1 MAEVTNEQKLYV
13 LLKYKKERTKKEE
26 KILSIL
32 NEKANLGSAD
42 LEEADKE
49 CCNQKWLSPIHVVEE
64 LGYTTKYSH
73 RIELSESGE
82 SQIEKFWRE
91 SKYNPDNVWKSSCKI
106 VFCNYGN
113 NLVSIFPSVVMPIN
127 TKLSKKM
134 MMFNNIFIYLMSSF
148 ISQSFKSL

>member
-1 MAEVTNEQKLYV
+1 MAKVTNEQKLYV

-42 LEEADKE
+42 LEKADKE
-49 CCNQKWLSPIHVVEE
+49 CCNQKWISIVHVVEE

-73 RIELSESGE
+73 RIELSESGK

-91 SKYNPDNVWKSSCKI
+91 SKYNPDNVWKSI
-106 VFCNYGN
+106 V
-113 NLVSIFPSVVMPIN
+113 VKWSSVVTAIITLIYFLAWLCQLIQN
-127 TKLSKKM
+127 SVKK
-134 MMFNNIFIYLMSSF
+134 
-148 ISQSFKSL
+148 

>member
-1 MAEVTNEQKLYV
+1 MAEITNEQKLYV

-42 LEEADKE
+42 LEKADKE
-49 CCNQKWLSPIHVVEE
+49 CCNQKWLSVVHVVEE

-91 SKYNPDNVWKSSCKI
+91 SKYNPDNVWKSRVVKWS
-106 VFCNYGN
+106 
-113 NLVSIFPSVVMPIN
+113 SVVIAII
-127 TKLSKKM
+127 TL
-134 MMFNNIFIYLMSSF
+134 IYFLAWLC
-148 ISQSFKSL
+148 QLVQKPVEQ

>member
-1 MAEVTNEQKLYV
+1 MAEITNEQKLYV

-42 LEEADKE
+42 LENADKE
-49 CCNQKWLSPIHVVEE
+49 CCNQKWLSIVHVVEE

-73 RIELSESGE
+73 RIELSESGK

-91 SKYNPDNVWKSSCKI
+91 SKYNPDNVWKSRVVKWS
-106 VFCNYGN
+106 
-113 NLVSIFPSVVMPIN
+113 SVVTAII
-127 TKLSKKM
+127 TL
-134 MMFNNIFIYLMSSF
+134 IYFLAWLC
-148 ISQSFKSL
+148 QLVQKPVEQ

>member
-1 MAEVTNEQKLYV
+1 MAEITNEQKLYV

-42 LEEADKE
+42 LEKADKE
-49 CCNQKWLSPIHVVEE
+49 CCNQKWLSIVHVVKE

-91 SKYNPDNVWKSSCKI
+91 SKYNPINGWKSKI
-106 VFCNYGN
+106 VK
-113 NLVSIFPSVVMPIN
+113 LSSVV
-127 TKLSKKM
+127 TAV
-134 MMFNNIFIYLMSSF
+134 
-148 ISQSFKSL
+148 ISLVYFLAWLCQLIQNSVRK

>member
-1 MAEVTNEQKLYV
+1 MAEITNEQKLYV

-42 LEEADKE
+42 LEKADKE
-49 CCNQKWLSPIHVVEE
+49 CCNQKWLSTVHVVEE

-73 RIELSESGE
+73 RIELSESGK

-91 SKYNPDNVWKSSCKI
+91 SKYNPDNVWKSRVVKWSSVITAIITLIYFLAWLCQ
-106 VFCNYGN
+106 
-113 NLVSIFPSVVMPIN
+113 LVQKPVE
-127 TKLSKKM
+127 
-134 MMFNNIFIYLMSSF
+134 
-148 ISQSFKSL
+148 Q

>member
-1 MAEVTNEQKLYV
+1 MAEITNEQKLYV
-13 LLKYKKERTKKEE
+13 LLKYKKERTKNEE

-42 LEEADKE
+42 LEKADKE
-49 CCNQKWLSPIHVVEE
+49 CCNQKWLSIVHVVKE

-91 SKYNPDNVWKSSCKI
+91 SKYNPDNVWKSRVVKWS
-106 VFCNYGN
+106 
-113 NLVSIFPSVVMPIN
+113 SVVTAII
-127 TKLSKKM
+127 TL
-134 MMFNNIFIYLMSSF
+134 IYFLAWLC
-148 ISQSFKSL
+148 QLVQKPVEQ

>member
-1 MAEVTNEQKLYV
+1 MAKITNEQKLYV

-42 LEEADKE
+42 LDKADKE
-49 CCNQKWLSPIHVVEE
+49 CCNQKWISIVHVVEE

-73 RIELSESGE
+73 RIELSESGK

-91 SKYNPDNVWKSSCKI
+91 SKYNPDNVWKSRVVKWS
-106 VFCNYGN
+106 
-113 NLVSIFPSVVMPIN
+113 SVVTAII
-127 TKLSKKM
+127 TL
-134 MMFNNIFIYLMSSF
+134 IYFLAWLF
-148 ISQSFKSL
+148 QLVQKPVEQ

>member
-42 LEEADKE
+42 LDKADKE
-49 CCNQKWLSPIHVVEE
+49 CCNQKWISIVHVVEE

-73 RIELSESGE
+73 RIELSESGK

-91 SKYNPDNVWKSSCKI
+91 SKYNPDNVWKSRVVKWS
-106 VFCNYGN
+106 
-113 NLVSIFPSVVMPIN
+113 SVVTAII
-127 TKLSKKM
+127 TL
-134 MMFNNIFIYLMSSF
+134 IYFLAWLF
-148 ISQSFKSL
+148 QLVQKPVEQ

>member
-1 MAEVTNEQKLYV
+1 MAEITNEQKLYV

-49 CCNQKWLSPIHVVEE
+49 CCNQKWLSIVHVVEE
-64 LGYTTKYSH
+64 LGYTTKCSH

-91 SKYNPDNVWKSSCKI
+91 SKYNPDNVWKSRVVKWS
-106 VFCNYGN
+106 
-113 NLVSIFPSVVMPIN
+113 SVVTAII
-127 TKLSKKM
+127 TL
-134 MMFNNIFIYLMSSF
+134 IYFLAWLC
-148 ISQSFKSL
+148 QLVQKPVEQ